1 MLSNTPAVEM
11 ENPSQR
17 EEWPTPQ
24 GEEWPCAELEMGSRA
39 MLPRTASRSDA
50 RASHVEVGTAK
61 HRRVLCVVTALV
73 AGGILL
79 IMTTEPPTQPPSVQ
93 PLTWCMVG
101 DGQTR
106 WPLFKSAAHLI
117 AHDGWTSYLRSV
129 YGELTNSDVLFPLCI
144 GELWMLYA
152 AELPSHG
159 IGDDLPR
166 SAGECPSAVAP
177 SPALAPSLVSADSL
191 PAEEAAHY
199 HPEGKYYP
207 EGQYYAQNSRL
218 QPANVTWIWHPP
230 SRYVNGF
237 GSGERVEVIHQGGLS
252 DEHLGAWF
260 LYAKG
265 SGIFLTI
272 GRTAAFPTH
281 EDAYRAFNVTHVQRD
296 QRNEAMCA
304 AALAAG
310 FDTIQFT
317 RHTCPPMY
325 GACTH
330 KSIGNITGLHSAT
343 GEEGGKGHSNG
354 GGNGGGFKTGMELL
368 YMNLEIVATKLQGV
382 YACASRRGNSP
393 LLTTGWQGTRP
404 CTCDNNASAFLNCAE
419 VPASGRLVV
428 EPSYQQQMMAMTQ
441 MRMVNQ

>member
-17 EEWPTPQ
+17 EEWPMPQ
-24 GEEWPCAELEMGSRA
+24 GEEWPCAELEMGSQA

-50 RASHVEVGTAK
+50 RASHVDVRTAK
-61 HRRVLCVVTALV
+61 HRRVLCLVTALV

-79 IMTTEPPTQPPSVQ
+79 IMTKEPPTQPPSVQ
-93 PLTWCMVG
+93 PRTWCTVG

-106 WPLFKSAAHLI
+106 WPLFKSAAHLV
-117 AHDGWTSYLRSV
+117 AHDGWTSYLGNV
-129 YGELTNSDVLFPLCI
+129 YGELGDSDVLFPLCV

-152 AELPSHG
+152 AEFPSHG

-166 SAGECPSAVAP
+166 SVGECPSAVAA
-177 SPALAPSLVSADSL
+177 SPALAPSPVSADSP

-199 HPEGKYYP
+199 GPEAQYYP

-218 QPANVTWIWHPP
+218 QPANVTWIWHPHQ
-230 SRYVNGF
+230 RYANGF
-237 GSGERVEVIHQGGLS
+237 SSGERVEVIHQGGIS
-252 DEHLGAWF
+252 DEHVGAWF

-265 SGIFLTI
+265 SGIFLSI
-272 GRTAAFPTH
+272 GHTAAFPDH
-281 EDAYRAFNVTHVQRD
+281 EDAYRAFNVTHVQRE

-330 KSIGNITGLHSAT
+330 KSIANITGLHSTT
-343 GEEGGKGHSNG
+343 GEGGGKVGGKGG
-354 GGNGGGFKTGMELL
+354 RMRIGTEPALL

-382 YACASRRGNSP
+382 YACASKRGKSP
-393 LLTTGWQGTRP
+393 LLTTGWEGTRP
-404 CTCDNNASAFLNCAE
+404 CTCDNNASAFLNCEE
-419 VPASGRLVV
+419 VPASRRLVV